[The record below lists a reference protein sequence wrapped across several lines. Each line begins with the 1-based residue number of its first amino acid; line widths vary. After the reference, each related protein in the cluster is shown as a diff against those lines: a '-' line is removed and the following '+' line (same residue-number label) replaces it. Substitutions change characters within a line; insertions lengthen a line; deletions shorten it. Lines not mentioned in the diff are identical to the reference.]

1 MGRGAENGG
10 AENSRISSGMGTWP
24 LPPADSTM
32 MLHPPR
38 RARVGHPRFLPGGGV
53 FRGAER
59 GGGVGTRGFFL
70 PFGPTN
76 PSPPRPPTPTFGV
89 NSQGQEEGTREH
101 STPGGAPH
109 GRKLWS
115 SLERGGIGW
124 SLLGQIYQN
133 TGKPLGTLRGG
144 GPPNALLSG
153 SPTFK
158 KKTSDPPS
166 SIETPAHPPRSP
178 VWPGY
183 SPINWWRPQS
193 CWETAR

>member
-38 RARVGHPRFLPGGGV
+38 RARVGQPRFLPGGGV

-59 GGGVGTRGFFL
+59 GGDRHLRVFL

-109 GRKLWS
+109 GRKLLPRHPS
-115 SLERGGIGW
+115 
-124 SLLGQIYQN
+124 
-133 TGKPLGTLRGG
+133 RGG
-144 GPPNALLSG
+144 GSG
-153 SPTFK
+153 GHFWVKYTKIQENLWEPFGGGVHPTPFYLGHQPLK
-158 KKTSDPPS
+158 KKHLTLPLQL
-166 SIETPAHPPRSP
+166 
-178 VWPGY
+178 
-183 SPINWWRPQS
+183 RPLPTHHVRR
-193 CWETAR
+193 CGRGTAP